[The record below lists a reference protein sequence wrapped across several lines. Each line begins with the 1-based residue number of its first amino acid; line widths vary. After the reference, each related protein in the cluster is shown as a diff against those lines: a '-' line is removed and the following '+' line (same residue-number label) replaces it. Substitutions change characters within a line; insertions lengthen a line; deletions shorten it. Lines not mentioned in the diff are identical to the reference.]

1 MKKILCIILTL
12 MMILATSTF
21 SFGAVKPDD
30 GTVSPQYAVTGA
42 DSAVISISGS
52 KASYE
57 AKLRPSAGQT
67 ISYVKATL
75 NLVNSKGTVVK
86 TKTETIYLS
95 GGYFKISDSK
105 TLTAKGTYHA
115 EYTLKVYKSGS
126 LVETVKGKSNNATY

>member
-12 MMILATSTF
+12 VMILATSTF

-86 TKTETIYLS
+86 TKTETIY
-95 GGYFKISDSK
+95 KISDSK